1 MAKRVTREEAEEWL
15 MRLDRVVVDGLSTQ
29 AHHSEE
35 PIQRKQTMLSLD
47 FTGWSD
53 KDLAECMLVGVLGQ

>member
-1 MAKRVTREEAEEWL
+1 
-15 MRLDRVVVDGLSTQ
+15 LSTQ

-53 KDLAECMLVGVLGQ
+53 KDLAECMLVGVLGR